1 MTDGTVDTSPQLQA
15 RMAGVSYLFGSLLSV
30 LGQMVVLGMLVVS
43 GSATATAVNI
53 LSHESLF
60 RLGFVSSL
68 MTVPFHLVWAVLF
81 YGLFKSVNRSVS
93 LLAGFVMLMAC
104 TMWALS
110 SLLYVAPLLVL
121 QGKISLSVFAPEQ
134 LQALALVL
142 LKLNAQAYDIG
153 IVFFGFW
160 CVLVGYLIFRST
172 FLPRIIGVLEVL
184 AGLGYLTLLWQP
196 LAHYL
201 YPYNLALAGPGEISL
216 LLWLL
221 VKGVNVHKWKEAA
234 GAGRSR

>member
-1 MTDGTVDTSPQLQA
+1 
-15 RMAGVSYLFGSLLSV
+15 MAGVSYLLGSLTSV
-30 LGQMVVLGMLVVS
+30 LGQMVVLGMLVVP
-43 GSATATAVNI
+43 GSATATAANI

-81 YGLFKSVNRSVS
+81 RDLFRPVNRSVS
-93 LLAGFVMLMAC
+93 LLAGFVMLVAC

-110 SLLYVAPLLVL
+110 SLLYLAPLLVL
-121 QGKISLSVFAPEQ
+121 QGKISLSAFAPEE
-134 LQALALVL
+134 LQALTLML

-153 IVFFGFW
+153 LVFFALW
-160 CVLVGYLIFRST
+160 CVLIGYLILRST

-221 VKGVNVHKWKEAA
+221 VKGVNVRKWKETA
-234 GAGRSR
+234 GAGQSG